1 MGGIQPRRGRAAA
14 PVPGS
19 VNNSN
24 NASHSRSS
32 SRLPARTA
40 AAATPQDSHRSG
52 VEVNGITREA
62 SPEADKVIYF
72 SAAFWS
78 PAS

>member
-19 VNNSN
+19 VS

-32 SRLPARTA
+32 SRLPARMA

-52 VEVNGITREA
+52 VEVNGTTREA